1 MERIPLESEAL
12 ASIGYDVARHLLE
25 IEFTNGRIYHY
36 FDVPRT
42 EVERLLA
49 ARSQG
54 AYFSERVRD
63 HYRYEQVH

>member
-12 ASIGYDVARHLLE
+12 ASIGYDLARHLLE
-25 IEFTNGRIYHY
+25 IEFTNGRIYQY

-49 ARSQG
+49 ARSLK
-54 AYFSERVRD
+54 
-63 HYRYEQVH
+63 